1 MPTGS
6 APASGAT
13 NRALAVGL
21 QWRDV
26 SQDGGSVFRKRVFR
40 AEQIYKTD
48 LLPGFELPLARL
60 FALADRWPSED

>member
-1 MPTGS
+1 MGS

-40 AEQIYKTD
+40 E
-48 LLPGFELPLARL
+48 G
-60 FALADRWPSED
+60 SEDGSRGGCAPRLNWITRAACPWF